1 MEIDGTI
8 QQTDL
13 PVAMLKLPRHTAG
26 GKEMSIAGKYAKSTR
41 NIDGA
46 PVGEATYIVPSRT
59 LPPQTSI
66 VYGADKRPIG
76 SVNSPDMIES
86 QPMQN
91 YGLHRPIF
99 RGWRPKREETSYP
112 DLGIELMSPERNY
125 KIETAIPTEREMM
138 VESVRNAT
146 VTYPAVPG
154 SDGQIPDP
162 YRYYGMAVE
171 KSRNDP
177 PPANGDDDF
186 LNGMDGM
193 GDTTTDA
200 ISSLA
205 KSIADG
211 IKAQYAAK
219 GTPIVPQQP
228 VQQQGG
234 IPWGTIALVGGL
246 GIVAM
251 LVLPKL
257 LK

>member
-1 MEIDGTI
+1 MEINGTI

-13 PVAMLKLPRHTAG
+13 PVAMLKLQRHTAG
-26 GKEMSIAGKYAKSTR
+26 GREMSLAGKYAKSTR

-46 PVGEATYIVPSRT
+46 PIGESTYIVPSRT

-99 RGWRPKREETSYP
+99 RGWRPKRPEDSYP
-112 DLGIELMSPERNY
+112 DLGIELMSPEHNY
-125 KIETAIPTEREMM
+125 KYESAIPTEREMM

-146 VTYPAVPG
+146 VTYPAVEG

-162 YRYYGMAVE
+162 YRYYGMSVQ
-171 KSRNDP
+171 KGRNDP
-177 PPANGDDDF
+177 PPAQGADDA
-186 LNGMDGM
+186 LNGL

-205 KSIADG
+205 KTIADG
-211 IKAQYAAK
+211 IRTQY
-219 GTPIVPQQP
+219 GNPVPPQQP
-228 VQQQGG
+228 VQQQGL
-234 IPWGTIALVGGL
+234 PWGTIALVGGL
-246 GIVAM
+246 GLVAM